1 MRLVMKSCYI
11 IQMKTSDNIIL
22 IGMPAAGKSTVGV
35 ILAKKMGYAFL
46 DTDVY
51 IQTREESLLPEI
63 IKNEGVAGFCSI
75 EERHVLSISEKKH
88 VIATGG
94 SVIYGKAGMAHLKQ
108 NGFIVYLETSTKIL
122 LSRIVNPEQRGVAKK
137 PGQTIESLFEERHP
151 LYQSFADSIVN
162 CNHSESPV
170 QTADEIIKRLKKL

>member
-1 MRLVMKSCYI
+1 
-11 IQMKTSDNIIL
+11 
-22 IGMPAAGKSTVGV
+22 MPAAGKSTVGV

-51 IQTREESLLPEI
+51 IQTREERLLPEI
-63 IKNEGVAGFCSI
+63 IKSEGVTGFCRI
-75 EERHVLSISEKKH
+75 EESHVLSISGQRQ

-94 SVIYGKAGMAHLKQ
+94 SVIYGNKAMAHLKK

-137 PGQTIESLFEERHP
+137 PGQSIESLFEERHP

-170 QTADEIIKRLKKL
+170 QTADSIIKSLRVL

>member
-1 MRLVMKSCYI
+1 MTAC
-11 IQMKTSDNIIL
+11 DNIIL

-35 ILAKKMGYAFL
+35 ILAKKMGFAFL

-51 IQTREESLLPEI
+51 IQTREEKLLSEI
-63 IKNEGVAGFCSI
+63 IKNEGVAGFCRI
-75 EERHVLSISEKKH
+75 EEQHVLSVSEKRH

-94 SVIYGKAGMAHLKQ
+94 SVIYGKAGMAHLKKI
-108 NGFIVYLETSTKIL
+108 GTIVYLETSTKIL

-151 LYQSFADSIVN
+151 MYQAHAELVVN

-170 QTADEIIKRLKKL
+170 QTADEIIAMLNRPSGLPSD